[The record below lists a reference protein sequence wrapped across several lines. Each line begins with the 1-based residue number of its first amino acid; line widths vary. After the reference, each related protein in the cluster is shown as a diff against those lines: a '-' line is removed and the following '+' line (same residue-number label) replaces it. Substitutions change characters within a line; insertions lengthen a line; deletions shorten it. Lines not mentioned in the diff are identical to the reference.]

1 MGKLKAKATLP
12 EKELRTSTVYTMLL
26 NGSTRLAILQYSASE
41 WGLETRQTDTYI
53 ADAHAIIAQE
63 AEYIRPREIG
73 RAAARMHQVFG
84 QAVADHDWS
93 GAIAAQREISKLF
106 SLYEPEAPRVLAI
119 AGIDEAT
126 LKTLAETARRK
137 GLNPTALFMALL
149 DQIGAVDEIMASTE
163 SEGLES
169 DE

>member
-1 MGKLKAKATLP
+1 MGKQKAKATLP

-26 NGSTRLAILQYSASE
+26 NGSTRLNILQYAASE
-41 WGLETRQTDTYI
+41 WGIETRQADTYI
-53 ADAHAIIAQE
+53 AEAHAIIAQE

-106 SLYEPEAPRVLAI
+106 SLYAPEAPRVLAV
-119 AGIDEAT
+119 AGIDEGM
-126 LKTLAETARRK
+126 LKRLAETARSK
-137 GLNPTALFMALL
+137 GFNPSEIFAQLL
-149 DQIGAVDEIMASTE
+149 AQLGAADEDTE
-163 SEGLES
+163 SEEL
-169 DE
+169 DFDDTD